1 MITWVRMMELDNDKE
16 EFGDGVDIAMKD
28 VSKIIRKVLRILTAG
43 WMVISFLGKEVF
55 WCKSV
60 SLILDM
66 INLICL

>member
-1 MITWVRMMELDNDKE
+1 MMELDNDKE

-28 VSKIIRKVLRILTAG
+28 VSKIIRKVLRILIAG

>member
-28 VSKIIRKVLRILTAG
+28 VSKIIRKVLRILIAG

>member
-1 MITWVRMMELDNDKE
+1 MMELDNDKE